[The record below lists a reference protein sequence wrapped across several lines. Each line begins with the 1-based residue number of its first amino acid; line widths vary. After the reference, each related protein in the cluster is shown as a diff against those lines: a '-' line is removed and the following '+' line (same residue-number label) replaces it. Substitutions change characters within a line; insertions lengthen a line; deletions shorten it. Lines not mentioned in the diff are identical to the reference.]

1 MKIAMIGQKGIPCLF
16 GGVER
21 HVEEL
26 STRLV
31 RDGHKV
37 LVYARSYYTPKDM
50 KEYKGVKIIHLS
62 TVKSKYLD
70 AIFHTLLSSIHVL
83 FQDVDIIHFHAI
95 GPSFLCFIPK
105 IFKPQAKIITTFHCK
120 DWEHQKWGILARL
133 FLKLGAWMAVNVP
146 DKTIV
151 VSKTLLKY
159 CKDKYGKDCK
169 YIPNGVKVRDNSE
182 QITDNSK
189 QITEIRKFGLERNGY
204 ILTVARLIK
213 HKGIHYLIK
222 AYNRLKTSKKLVI
235 TGEGFH
241 TDDYVK
247 YLKNLARSNK
257 NIIFTGF
264 KTGQDLEDLFK
275 NAYLYVHPSEA
286 EGLPITILEA
296 ASFGKCILASS
307 IPENKEA
314 LSGYGFTFQ
323 NKNVEDLKNKLEYL
337 IQNPDKVQEQG
348 ERLQEV
354 IQRNYDWGKIVEETE
369 KLYEQV
375 QISNLKSQMLNV
387 KYK

>member
-26 STRLV
+26 SAGLV
-31 RDGHKV
+31 KAGHEV
-37 LVYARSYYTPKDM
+37 LVYAKSYYTPKDM
-50 KEYKGVKIIHLS
+50 KEYKGVKIIHLP
-62 TVKSKYLD
+62 TIRNKHLD
-70 AIFHTLLSSIHVL
+70 AIFHTFLSSIHVL

-105 IFKPQAKIITTFHCK
+105 IFKPQAKIIATFHCK
-120 DWEHQKWGILARL
+120 DWEHQKWGVLARL
-133 FLKLGAWMAVNVP
+133 FLKLGAWITVNVP

-151 VSKTLLKY
+151 VSKTLHKY
-159 CKDKYGKDCK
+159 CKDKYRKNCE
-169 YIPNGVKVRDNSE
+169 YIPNGVKM
-182 QITDNSK
+182 IDNSK
-189 QITEIRKFGLERNGY
+189 QMTEIRKFGLEKNGY
-204 ILTVARLIK
+204 ILTVARLIR
-213 HKGIHYLIK
+213 HKGIHHLIK
-222 AYNRLKTSKKLVI
+222 AYDQLETNKKLVI

-241 TDDYVK
+241 TDNYVK

-264 KTGQDLEDLFK
+264 KTGQDLKYLFK

-286 EGLPITILEA
+286 EGLPITVLEA
-296 ASFGKCILASS
+296 ASFGKCILASD
-307 IPENKEA
+307 IPENKEV

-323 NKNVEDLKNKLEYL
+323 NKNIKDLKDKLEYL

-348 ERLQEV
+348 ERLQEIV
-354 IQRNYDWGKIVEETE
+354 QRNYDWERIVKETE
-369 KLYEQV
+369 ELYEQA
-375 QISNLKSQMLNV
+375 QILNIKSQMLNV